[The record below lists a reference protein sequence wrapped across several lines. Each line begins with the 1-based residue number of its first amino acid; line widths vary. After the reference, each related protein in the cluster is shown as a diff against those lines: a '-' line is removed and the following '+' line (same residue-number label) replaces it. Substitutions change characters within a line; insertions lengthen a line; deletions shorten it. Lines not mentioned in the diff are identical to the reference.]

1 MFNPINYPFSKQT
14 MCCLCPGTLEDC
26 LISSLSDSR
35 NEEWQCHSCMCVC
48 IHIPFPLLCIVVVA
62 VMREGMWADALV
74 QERCCVGSSLWV
86 SERPLVPRP
95 CSSMDGFVNLL
106 IYYCSLIIF
115 FCHFQ
120 IFFKILLSLFFLSS
134 AYCIRV
140 KRNEVL
146 KSLYCADKHVTHL
159 CGIQVKTEIFKFC
172 TLCNNFFFSR

>member
-1 MFNPINYPFSKQT
+1 MLSMSWVLGLQRTVLSLLCQT
-14 MCCLCPGTLEDC
+14 AEMK
-26 LISSLSDSR
+26 SDSAIAI
-35 NEEWQCHSCMCVC
+35 CICVCMCVC
-48 IHIPFPLLCIVVVA
+48 IHIPFPLLCIMVVA

-74 QERCCVGSSLWV
+74 QERCCVRSSLWV

-95 CSSMDGFVNLL
+95 CSPMDGFVNLL

-172 TLCNNFFFSR
+172 TLCNNYFFSR